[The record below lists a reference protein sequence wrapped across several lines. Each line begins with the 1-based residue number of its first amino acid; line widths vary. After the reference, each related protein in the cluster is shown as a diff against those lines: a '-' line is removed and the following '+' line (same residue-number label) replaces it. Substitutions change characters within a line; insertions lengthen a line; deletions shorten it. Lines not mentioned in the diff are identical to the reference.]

1 MLVSN
6 SYAEW
11 NWTKLVESD
20 EQTTYIDLSRIK
32 SVSNIRYFYELK
44 DYTEPEQGLIL
55 SHIVY
60 SKINC
65 NTNMQWIL
73 QVQQFKLAM
82 GKGESDIFPNEML
95 SNIWEPYTGRYADS
109 MLNLLCRNY

>member
-1 MLVSN
+1 
-6 SYAEW
+6 
-11 NWTKLVESD
+11 
-20 EQTTYIDLSRIK
+20 
-32 SVSNIRYFYELK
+32 
-44 DYTEPEQGLIL
+44 
-55 SHIVY
+55 
-60 SKINC
+60 
-65 NTNMQWIL
+65 MQWIL